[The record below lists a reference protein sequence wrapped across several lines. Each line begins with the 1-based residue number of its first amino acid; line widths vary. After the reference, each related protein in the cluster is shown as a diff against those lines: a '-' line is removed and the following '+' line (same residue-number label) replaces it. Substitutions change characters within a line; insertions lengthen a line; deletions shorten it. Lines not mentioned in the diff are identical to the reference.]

1 MIFEYKLNIL
11 KIEFT
16 KLIIIYIG
24 KNYLKLI
31 LNYFFFEIFT
41 KKKKIINTLLFY
53 RISSIHMCS

>member
-41 KKKKIINTLLFY
+41 KKKKNYKYATIL
-53 RISSIHMCS
+53 